1 MAPRVG
7 LLGGGEGGLPSVR
20 SAVFIWSDR
29 IRITTKR
36 NTQILGRTIR
46 ESVIGALCCSLFVCL
61 FVCVCLSVCLSVP
74 NLSTFCYYFWLK
86 LIHFLLFLLFL
97 FLLSVL
103 LKRKFQDTDKQA
115 EALRSVNVTR
125 KRNFNIKL
133 LLLLLLFFSALSIP
147 LFYFSAFCLLYL
159 AWFLVETDTVPV
171 YAKSDWSFQSRR
183 KTVTLLWSIINLW
196 NLCVCFGER
205 LACLR
210 RITTEDRRISLI
222 TAICIS

>member
-1 MAPRVG
+1 MSQSLG
-7 LLGGGEGGLPSVR
+7 LYV
-20 SAVFIWSDR
+20 
-29 IRITTKR
+29 
-36 NTQILGRTIR
+36 
-46 ESVIGALCCSLFVCL
+46 ALCLFVCL
-61 FVCVCLSVCLSVP
+61 FVSVCLSVCLSVP

-125 KRNFNIKL
+125 KRSFNIK

-171 YAKSDWSFQSRR
+171 YAKSD
-183 KTVTLLWSIINLW
+183 
-196 NLCVCFGER
+196 
-205 LACLR
+205 
-210 RITTEDRRISLI
+210 
-222 TAICIS
+222 